1 MVSWCSKHSD
11 GNFSYL
17 CTHKLCASPHADS
30 QTLDSDLILMAVIWC
45 YSSSKER
52 MMVCDKKR
60 QRIGE
65 SVGVSKVP

>member
-1 MVSWCSKHSD
+1 MVSCCSKHSN

-17 CTHKLCASPHADS
+17 CTHKLCASPHAYS
-30 QTLDSDLILMAVIWC
+30 QTQDSDLILMAVIWC
-45 YSSSKER
+45 NSSSKER
-52 MMVCDKKR
+52 MMVRDKKR